1 MAKLF
6 YTLEEAAQKL
16 RKSTDEVMS
25 MARAGQL
32 VELRDKDQVL
42 FRRSAIDQLSG
53 DADMGSDINLDG
65 LDLSSGGG
73 SSLQLG
79 GSSVGGMDEL
89 RLEDSS
95 PGTAPAMGGGY
106 VTESMDKLI
115 DDTVPGTT
123 PGMGGG
129 LGDDLNLDDELRLD
143 DGPAPMA
150 GMAPM
155 AASGAD
161 DSMGLDDLMLADDD
175 APAPAPAAPA
185 PAARAAAPTR
195 SPAASSG
202 GSAMGGLGLADSNAE
217 SMMMDAAASGAKSGG
232 GMDDSMA
239 LNPGQT
245 QLEAVGSGSGLLDI
259 SSDESFF
266 GAQMIEESMGGDDAA
281 SIPENA
287 ADIFGG
293 GEAAATEEAA
303 PVTAGTTGVTFG
315 TATLAEAHDPKFSGF
330 TGGAMIVAAV
340 ALVGGGWAVAEMAV
354 GNYTDVAKLV
364 AENWMYV
371 LGGLAGGVLVIGGIG
386 LGIGKATA

>member
-42 FRRSAIDQLSG
+42 FRRSAIDQLAG

-73 SSLQLG
+73 SSVQLG

-89 RLEDSS
+89 RLEDST
-95 PGTAPAMGGGY
+95 PGAAPAMGGG
-106 VTESMDKLI
+106 
-115 DDTVPGTT
+115 
-123 PGMGGG
+123 
-129 LGDDLNLDDELRLD
+129 LGDGLSLEDELRLD
-143 DGPAPMA
+143 DGPAPI
-150 GMAPM
+150 

-175 APAPAPAAPA
+175 APAPTPAPA

-217 SMMMDAAASGAKSGG
+217 SMMMDAPASAAKGG

-287 ADIFGG
+287 GDIFGG

-330 TGGAMIVAAV
+330 TGGAMVVAVV
-340 ALVGGGWAVAEMAV
+340 ALVAAAWAVAEMAV

>member
-32 VELRDKDQVL
+32 VELRDKEQVL
-42 FRRSAIDQLSG
+42 FRRSAIDQLAG

-89 RLEDSS
+89 RLDDST
-95 PGTAPAMGGGY
+95 PGAAPAMGGG
-106 VTESMDKLI
+106 
-115 DDTVPGTT
+115 
-123 PGMGGG
+123 
-129 LGDDLNLDDELRLD
+129 LGDGLSLEDELRLD
-143 DGPAPMA
+143 DGPAPI
-150 GMAPM
+150 

-175 APAPAPAAPA
+175 EPAPTPAPA

-202 GSAMGGLGLADSNAE
+202 GSAVGGLGLADSNAE
-217 SMMMDAAASGAKSGG
+217 SMMMDAPASAAKGG

-266 GAQMIEESMGGDDAA
+266 GAQMIEESMGGEDAA

-287 ADIFGG
+287 GDIFGG

-330 TGGAMIVAAV
+330 AGGAMVVAAV
-340 ALVGGGWAVAEMAV
+340 ALVAAAWAVAEMAV

>member
-95 PGTAPAMGGGY
+95 PGTAPAMGGG
-106 VTESMDKLI
+106 LG
-115 DDTVPGTT
+115 DDLRLDDSAPGMA
-123 PGMGGG
+123 PAMGGG
-129 LGDDLNLDDELRLD
+129 LGDGLNLDDELRLD

-150 GMAPM
+150 GMPAM

-175 APAPAPAAPA
+175 EPAPAPAAPA

-202 GSAMGGLGLADSNAE
+202 GSAMGGVGLADSNAE

-315 TATLAEAHDPKFSGF
+315 AATLAEAHDPKFSGF

>member
-42 FRRSAIDQLSG
+42 FRRSAIDQLAG

-73 SSLQLG
+73 SSVQLG

-89 RLEDSS
+89 RLDDSTPGAAPAMGGGLDELRLDDS
-95 PGTAPAMGGGY
+95 TPGTAPAMGGG
-106 VTESMDKLI
+106 L
-115 DDTVPGTT
+115 
-123 PGMGGG
+123 GGG
-129 LGDDLNLDDELRLD
+129 LGDGLNLEDELRLD
-143 DGPAPMA
+143 DGPAPI
-150 GMAPM
+150 

-175 APAPAPAAPA
+175 APAPTPAPA

-217 SMMMDAAASGAKSGG
+217 SMMMDAPASAAKGG

-287 ADIFGG
+287 GDIFGG

-330 TGGAMIVAAV
+330 TGGAMVVAAV
-340 ALVGGGWAVAEMAV
+340 ALVAAGWAVAEMAV

>member
-32 VELRDKDQVL
+32 VELRDKEQVL
-42 FRRSAIDQLSG
+42 FRRSAIDQLAG

-89 RLEDSS
+89 RLDDST
-95 PGTAPAMGGGY
+95 PGAAPAMGGG
-106 VTESMDKLI
+106 
-115 DDTVPGTT
+115 
-123 PGMGGG
+123 
-129 LGDDLNLDDELRLD
+129 LGDGLSLEDELRLD
-143 DGPAPMA
+143 DGPAPI
-150 GMAPM
+150 

-175 APAPAPAAPA
+175 EPAPTPAPA

-202 GSAMGGLGLADSNAE
+202 GSAVGGLGLADSNAE
-217 SMMMDAAASGAKSGG
+217 SMMMDAPASAAKGG

-266 GAQMIEESMGGDDAA
+266 GAQMIEESMGGEDAA

-287 ADIFGG
+287 GDIFGG

-330 TGGAMIVAAV
+330 TGGAMVVAAV
-340 ALVGGGWAVAEMAV
+340 ALAAAGWAVAEMAV

>member
-32 VELRDKDQVL
+32 VELRDKEQVL
-42 FRRSAIDQLSG
+42 FRRSAIDQLAG

-73 SSLQLG
+73 SSVQLG

-89 RLEDSS
+89 RLDDS
-95 PGTAPAMGGGY
+95 
-106 VTESMDKLI
+106 
-115 DDTVPGTT
+115 T
-123 PGMGGG
+123 PGAAPSMGGG
-129 LGDDLNLDDELRLD
+129 LGDDLRLEDSAPGTSPAMGGGLGDGLNLDDELRLD
-143 DGPAPMA
+143 DGPSPMA
-150 GMAPM
+150 AK

-175 APAPAPAAPA
+175 APAAAPAPA

-217 SMMMDAAASGAKSGG
+217 SMMMDAPSAAAKGGTGG

-315 TATLAEAHDPKFSGF
+315 TAALAEAHDPKFSGF
-330 TGGAMIVAAV
+330 TAGAMVVAALALGGA
-340 ALVGGGWAVAEMAV
+340 GWAVAEMAV
-354 GNYTDVAKLV
+354 GNYTDIAKMV

-371 LGGLAGGVLVIGGIG
+371 LGGLAGGVLVFGGIG

>member
-32 VELRDKDQVL
+32 VELRDKGQVL
-42 FRRSAIDQLSG
+42 FRRSAIDQLAG
-53 DADMGSDINLDG
+53 DGDMGSEINLDG

-95 PGTAPAMGGGY
+95 PGTAPAMGGG
-106 VTESMDKLI
+106 L
-115 DDTVPGTT
+115 
-123 PGMGGG
+123 GGG
-129 LGDDLNLDDELRLD
+129 LGDDLSDGLSLEDELRLD

-150 GMAPM
+150 GMPAM

-175 APAPAPAAPA
+175 APAPAPAAPAPA

>member
-16 RKSTDEVMS
+16 RKSTDEVMG

-42 FRRSAIDQLSG
+42 FRRSAIDQLAG

-89 RLEDSS
+89 RLDDST
-95 PGTAPAMGGGY
+95 PGAAPAMDGGLDELRLDDTAPGNAPAMGGG
-106 VTESMDKLI
+106 
-115 DDTVPGTT
+115 
-123 PGMGGG
+123 
-129 LGDDLNLDDELRLD
+129 LGDGLSLEDELRLD
-143 DGPAPMA
+143 DGPAPI
-150 GMAPM
+150 

-175 APAPAPAAPA
+175 APAPTPAPA

-217 SMMMDAAASGAKSGG
+217 SMMMDAPASAAKGG

-287 ADIFGG
+287 GDIFGG

-330 TGGAMIVAAV
+330 TGGAMVVAAV
-340 ALVGGGWAVAEMAV
+340 ALAAAGWAVAEMAV

>member
-95 PGTAPAMGGGY
+95 PGTAPAMGGG
-106 VTESMDKLI
+106 LG
-115 DDTVPGTT
+115 DDLRLEDSAPGTA
-123 PGMGGG
+123 PKMGGG

-150 GMAPM
+150 GMVPM

-175 APAPAPAAPA
+175 EPAPAPAAPA

-202 GSAMGGLGLADSNAE
+202 GSAMGGVGLADSNAE